1 MSVFRMRSR
10 LWTSLLSSALLAL
23 LAAAPAR
30 AQYFGQNKVRYENPR
45 SMVLKTE
52 HFDIYYSAEEAG
64 VVTEAA
70 QVAEVWY
77 GKLSHTL
84 HHQLSSRQPLLLYAS
99 HSAFEQTNA
108 VSGDLSEGVGGIT
121 ESFKRR
127 IVLPLGA
134 TRAET
139 EHVIGHELVHAFQY
153 DMAGHGHAIAQ
164 GANGIERL
172 PLWFIEGMAE
182 FYSVGPDDPNTA
194 MWIRDAAI
202 ANKLPDYNQLADPRY
217 FPYRYGQALWC
228 YVSARYGESA
238 VGHVLAAGAAS
249 GDARV
254 AFRDALG
261 IGIDTLITDW
271 HTAIKKWIEPTVAA
285 TQSAS
290 KQGQPLE
297 RGREGAARL
306 NVAPALSPDG
316 KQVMYFSER
325 SRFAIEMY
333 LASAATGQVERQITK
348 TVVDPHFSSLGFISS
363 SGAWS
368 PDGKL
373 FAFGAVTDGRPV
385 LTILDVQRKRTRL
398 EQRFK
403 QMGEIYSPAWSP
415 DGKRIVFSATAQG
428 LTDLWIFDIATR
440 KAERLTHD
448 PEGDLQPAWSPDG
461 KSIAFVTDR
470 FASHPGAEDYR
481 LALIDPETRAI
492 TPVHGF
498 EGAKHIEPQ
507 WSADGRSLYF
517 ISDRHGIA
525 DIYRVTLATGEM
537 RQVTHLSTGVS
548 GITAL
553 SPAYSL
559 APGVGR
565 LVFSTYEKGVYS
577 LYRLDG
583 DSLLT
588 GEAPRPPAGPSAG
601 VLPPDSS
608 SAPPESSL
616 ASATPPAPPDTSTF
630 KRVPYKARLSLDN
643 AGQVSLG
650 VAGGANQVGVAGGV
664 SLIFS
669 DMMGNHTL
677 LTALQVQNSGGNFI
691 NNTAFQIGY
700 QDLSSRWNW
709 GGQVSQIPYV
719 TTSYAQDIAT
729 GPSGEPVYRDLQYT
743 YWQIDRSLLLGTT
756 YPFDRSRRLE
766 LSGGLRQ
773 IAFDAQLRTQLFDA
787 DGAPVGDF
795 TQKVPESIPPT
806 LNLATAGIAMVFD
819 RSVFGGTGPVMGHR
833 ARFEVDPVIGSIR
846 FTEVL
851 ADYRKYVPLAR
862 PVVLAG
868 RVLEYGRY
876 GPDAEDVR
884 LSPLYLGYP
893 SLVRGYD
900 SGSFLPA
907 EFAPGPNGKSVYDRL
922 IGTKL
927 AVANVEARLPL
938 LGALGIIPSQGM
950 PPIELAFFFD
960 AGTAWV
966 SGDKPEFMG
975 GSAQGVTSMGTALRV
990 NLFGFAIGEVDY
1002 VHPND
1007 RPLKGSYWQF
1017 SFQPGF

>member
-10 LWTSLLSSALLAL
+10 LWTSLLLGALLAL
-23 LAAAPAR
+23 FAAAPAR

-45 SMVLKTE
+45 SQVLKTE

-70 QVAEVWY
+70 QVAEKWY
-77 GKLSHTL
+77 GRLSQTL

-139 EHVIGHELVHAFQY
+139 DHVIGHELVHAFQY

-182 FYSVGPDDPNTA
+182 YYSVGPEDPNTA
-194 MWIRDAAI
+194 MWIRDAAM

-228 YVSARYGESA
+228 YVAARFGENA
-238 VGHVLAAGAAS
+238 VGRTLAAGAAS
-249 GDARV
+249 GDPRI
-254 AFRDALG
+254 AFREALG
-261 IGIDTLITDW
+261 VGIDTLITDW
-271 HTAIKKWIEPTVAA
+271 HAAIKKWSEPVAA
-285 TQSAS
+285 ATRPAAQQA
-290 KQGQPLE
+290 QPLQ
-297 RGREGAARL
+297 RGREGSARL

-316 KQVMYFSER
+316 SQVMFFSER

-333 LASAATGQVERQITK
+333 LASAITGHVERQITK

-373 FAFGAVTDGRPV
+373 FVFGAVSSGRPV
-385 LTILDVQRKRTRL
+385 LSILDVQHKRIKR

-403 QMGEIYSPAWSP
+403 QLGEIYSPSWSP
-415 DGKRIVFSATAQG
+415 DGKRIVFSATADG
-428 LTDLWIFDIATR
+428 ITDLWIFDLTSGKLA
-440 KAERLTHD
+440 RLTHD
-448 PEGDLQPAWSPDG
+448 PEADLQPAWSPDG
-461 KSIAFVTDR
+461 SSIAFVTDR
-470 FASHPGAEDYR
+470 FAAHPGAEDYR
-481 LALIDPETRAI
+481 LALINPETGAI
-492 TPVHGF
+492 TPVRGF
-498 EGAKHIEPQ
+498 EGAKHIEPA
-507 WSADGRSLYF
+507 WSPDGRNLYF
-517 ISDRHGIA
+517 VSDRHGIS
-525 DIYRVTLATGEM
+525 DIYRLTLASGEM
-537 RQVTHLSTGVS
+537 RQITHLSTGVS

-553 SPAYSL
+553 SPAFSV
-559 APGVGR
+559 ASGTER

-588 GEAPRPPAGPSAG
+588 GEAPRAPAGLNAG
-601 VLPPDSS
+601 RLPPDSS

-616 ASATPPAPPDTSTF
+616 AAGSEPVPPDTSTF
-630 KRVPYKARLSLDN
+630 RRAPYKARLSLDN
-643 AGQVSLG
+643 AGQISLG

-677 LTALQVQNSGGNFI
+677 LTALQVQSSGGNFI

-700 QDLSSRWNW
+700 QDLSTRWNW
-709 GGQVSQIPYV
+709 GGLVSQIPYV
-719 TTSYAQDIAT
+719 TTSYAQDVTT
-729 GPSGEPVYRDLQYT
+729 GPGGQPLYRDLQAT
-743 YWQIDRSLLLGTT
+743 YWQIDRSALVGTT
-756 YPFDRSRRLE
+756 YPFDRFRRLE
-766 LSGGLRQ
+766 LSAGLRQ

-787 DGAPVGDF
+787 NGAPAGDF
-795 TQKVPESIPPT
+795 TESLQDQIPAT
-806 LNLATAGIAMVFD
+806 LNLGTTGIALVFD
-819 RSVFGGTGPVMGHR
+819 HSVFGGTGPVMGHR
-833 ARFEVDPVIGSIR
+833 ARFEVDPVIGSIH

-851 ADYRKYVPLAR
+851 VDYRKYVPLKR

-868 RVLEYGRY
+868 RVLQYGRY
-876 GPDAEDVR
+876 GTDAEDVR

-900 SGSFLPA
+900 TGSFLPA
-907 EFAPGPNGKSVYDRL
+907 EFAPGPSGTSVYDRL

-927 AVANVEARLPL
+927 AVANFEARLPL

-960 AGTAWV
+960 AGSAWV
-966 SGDKPEFMG
+966 TGDKPDFMG
-975 GSAQGVTSMGTALRV
+975 GRAQTVTSMGTALRV

>member
-10 LWTSLLSSALLAL
+10 LWTFLLSGALLAL
-23 LAAAPAR
+23 FAAAPAR
-30 AQYFGQNKVRYENPR
+30 AQYFGQNKVRYENPP

-52 HFDIYYSAEEAG
+52 HFDIYYSPEEAD
-64 VVTEAA
+64 VVTGAA
-70 QVAEVWY
+70 TVAETWY
-77 GKLSHTL
+77 AKLSQTL

-139 EHVIGHELVHAFQY
+139 DHVIGHELVHAFQY

-182 FYSVGPDDPNTA
+182 FYSVGPEDPNTA

-217 FPYRYGQALWC
+217 FPYRWGQALWC
-228 YVSARYGESA
+228 YVAARFGENA
-238 VGHVLAAGAAS
+238 VGRTLAAGAAS
-249 GDARV
+249 GDPRV
-254 AFRDALG
+254 AFREALG
-261 IGIDTLITDW
+261 VGIDTLITDW
-271 HTAIKKWIEPTVAA
+271 HAAIKKWSEPVAA
-285 TQSAS
+285 ATLPAVRQA
-290 KQGQPLE
+290 QPLQ

-316 KQVMYFSER
+316 SQVMFFSER

-333 LASAATGQVERQITK
+333 LASASTGHVERQITK
-348 TVVDPHFSSLGFISS
+348 TIVDPHFSSLGFISS

-373 FAFGAVTDGRPV
+373 FAFGAVSNGRPV
-385 LTILDVQRKRTRL
+385 LSILDVQHKRIKR

-403 QMGEIYSPAWSP
+403 QLGEIYSPSWSP
-415 DGKRIVFSATAQG
+415 DGKRIVFSATADG
-428 LTDLWIFDIATR
+428 ITDLWIFDLARR
-440 KAERLTHD
+440 KLARLTHD
-448 PEGDLQPAWSPDG
+448 PEADLQPAWSPDG
-461 KSIAFVTDR
+461 SSIAFVTDR
-470 FASHPGAEDYR
+470 FAAHPGAEDYR
-481 LALIDPETRAI
+481 LALINPETGAI
-492 TPVHGF
+492 TPVQGF
-498 EGAKHIEPQ
+498 QGAKHIEPA
-507 WSADGRSLYF
+507 WSADGRNLF
-517 ISDRHGIA
+517 FVSDRHGIS
-525 DIYRVTLATGEM
+525 DIYRLTLASGEM
-537 RQVTHLSTGVS
+537 RQITHLSTGVS

-553 SPAYSL
+553 SPAFSL
-559 APGVGR
+559 ASGAGR

-577 LYRLDG
+577 LYRMDG
-583 DSLLT
+583 DSLLA
-588 GEAPRPPAGPSAG
+588 GEAPRAPAGLNAG
-601 VLPPDSS
+601 RLPADSS
-608 SAPPESSL
+608 VALPESSL
-616 ASATPPAPPDTSTF
+616 AAMTTPAPPDTSTF
-630 KRVPYKARLSLDN
+630 KRAPYKARLSLDN
-643 AGQVSLG
+643 AGQISLG
-650 VAGGANQVGVAGGV
+650 VAGGANQVGVAGV
-664 SLIFS
+664 LIFS

-700 QDLSSRWNW
+700 QDLSTRWNW

-719 TTSYAQDIAT
+719 TTSYAQDVAI
-729 GPSGEPVYRDLQYT
+729 GPGGQPVYRDLQYT
-743 YWQIDRSLLLGTT
+743 YWQIDRSALVGTT
-756 YPFDRSRRLE
+756 YPFDRFRRLE
-766 LSGGLRQ
+766 LSAGLRQ

-787 DGAPVGDF
+787 DGVPQGDV
-795 TQKVPESIPPT
+795 TTSLKDQIPAT
-806 LNLATAGIAMVFD
+806 LNLGTTGIALVFD
-819 RSVFGGTGPVMGHR
+819 HSVFGGTGPVMGHR
-833 ARFEVDPVIGSIR
+833 ARFEVDPVIGSIH

-851 ADYRKYVPLAR
+851 VDYRKYVPLKR

-868 RVLEYGRY
+868 RVLQYGRY
-876 GPDAEDVR
+876 GTDAEDVR

-907 EFAPGPNGKSVYDRL
+907 EFAPGPNGSSVYDRL

-927 AVANVEARLPL
+927 AVANFEARLPL
-938 LGALGIIPSQGM
+938 LGALGIIPSQGV
-950 PPIELAFFFD
+950 PPVELAFFFD

-966 SGDKPEFMG
+966 SGDKPDFMG
-975 GSAQGVTSMGTALRV
+975 GSAQTVTSMGTALRV